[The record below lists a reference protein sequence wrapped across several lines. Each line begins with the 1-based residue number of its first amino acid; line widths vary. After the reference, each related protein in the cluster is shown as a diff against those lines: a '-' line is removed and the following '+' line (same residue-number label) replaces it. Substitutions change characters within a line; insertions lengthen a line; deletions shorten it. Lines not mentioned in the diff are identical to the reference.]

1 MAKRPSKRA
10 QEALSYYI
18 NKDCT
23 LKEVSIDLNIP
34 MGTINRWSQIYEW
47 GKKKE
52 EHKKR
57 LEEELEKKLREG
69 KIKEHLRLIED
80 FKTLYEKYMDKALNT
95 DIRNIQVTESKDL
108 KSLIDTVSKIT
119 NDYKELLRI
128 EGTKQQIEHSGGV
141 EIEINTEDTSLN
153 LLNLQQYEGDKDE
166 EDKD

>member
-18 NKDCT
+18 NEDCT

-34 MGTINRWSQIYEW
+34 MGTINRWSHIYKW

-52 EHKKR
+52 EHKKKM
-57 LEEELEKKLREG
+57 EEELEKKLREG
-69 KIKEHLRLIED
+69 KIREHLRLIED
-80 FKTLYEKYMDKALNT
+80 FKTLYEKYMDKALNA
-95 DIRNIQVTESKDL
+95 DIRNIQITESKDL
-108 KSLIDTVSKIT
+108 KLLIDTVSKIT

-128 EGTKQQIEHSGGV
+128 EGTKQKVEHSGV
-141 EIEINTEDTSLN
+141 IEIEINTVDTPLN
-153 LLNLQQYEGDKDE
+153 LIGLQDEGDKDE

>member
-47 GKKKE
+47 GKKRE
-52 EHKKR
+52 EHKRK
-57 LEEELEKKLREG
+57 LEEDLERELREG
-69 KIKEHLRLIED
+69 KIKEHLKMIQD
-80 FKTLYEKYMDKALNT
+80 FRELYSKYMDKALNT
-95 DIRNIQVTESKDL
+95 DVSTIPVAETRDL
-108 KSLIDTVSKIT
+108 KSLVDAVSKIT

-141 EIEINTEDTSLN
+141 EIEINTEDTPLN
-153 LLNLQQYEGDKDE
+153 LLGLQYEGDKDA

>member
-18 NKDCT
+18 NEDCT

-80 FKTLYEKYMDKALNT
+80 FKTLYGKYMDKALNT
-95 DIRNIQVTESKDL
+95 DITNVQILESKDL
-108 KSLIDTVSKIT
+108 KTLIDAISRIT
-119 NDYKELLRI
+119 SDYKELLRI
-128 EGTKQQIEHSGGV
+128 EGTKQKVEHSGAI
-141 EIEINTEDTSLN
+141 EIEINTVDTPIN
-153 LLNLQQYEGDKDE
+153 LLGLQDEGDKDA
-166 EDKD
+166 EDKG